1 MGIPKKRKKNRKRK
15 TTVIIVFLLAVLLLA
30 AAILAFQYAA
40 KRKKQLTS
48 RVGDGKT
55 ASMKNDDAITYK
67 GTRYI
72 YNDHLSNF
80 LFMGIDRRE
89 KAETEVGQA
98 DAGQADAVFMIS
110 WDRVEHKLTLISIPR
125 DTMTEIEVFGPT
137 GRSFGMS
144 KDHLSLAYA
153 FGDGGTKSCELM
165 KEAVSNLLCGIPIQ
179 GYCAINMDAISLLT
193 DAVGGV
199 TVVVPDDS
207 LEEKYPEFQEG
218 AEVVLDGEN
227 TEIFVRHRDTNE
239 SQSALTRQKRQ
250 NVFLKAYAAKVTDLI
265 SQDSSFITELYTKL
279 DPYMV
284 TNIGNDI
291 FIKMG
296 EDAASGGTGET
307 FTVPGEGVEGKSF
320 DEYHIDED
328 ALNDMVMEI
337 FYKEA
342 V

>member
-67 GTRYI
+67 GTRYV

-89 KAETEVGQA
+89 KAETEIGQA

-227 TEIFVRHRDTNE
+227 TEVFVRHRDTNE

-250 NVFLKAYAAKVTDLI
+250 SVFLKAYAAKASDLI
-265 SQDSSFITELYTKL
+265 TQDSSFITELYVQL

-307 FTVPGEGVEGKSF
+307 FTVPGEGIEGESF
-320 DEYHIDED
+320 DEYHVDED
-328 ALNDMVMEI
+328 ALKDMVMEI

-342 V
+342 A